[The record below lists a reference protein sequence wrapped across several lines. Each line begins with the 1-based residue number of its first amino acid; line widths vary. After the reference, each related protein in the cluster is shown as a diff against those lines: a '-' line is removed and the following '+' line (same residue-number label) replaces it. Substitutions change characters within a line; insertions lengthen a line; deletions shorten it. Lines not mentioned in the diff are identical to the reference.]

1 MTVLFRYACLLCLG
15 FASLFVFISAG
26 AVTGQLMLAD
36 SQGAAAVNPQDMNV
50 WVLGGIASL
59 GLMSVVRFA
68 LGRLPLMI
76 RDWFRDNKDRLATVA
91 LACIV
96 GFFFVVL

>member
-1 MTVLFRYACLLCLG
+1 MLRYACLLGLG
-15 FASLFVFISAG
+15 FASLFAFISAG
-26 AVTGQLMLAD
+26 SVTGQMVLA
-36 SQGAAAVNPQDMNV
+36 SGQQGVMNPQDV
-50 WVLGGIASL
+50 SIWVLGGIASL

-68 LGRLPLMI
+68 LGRFPIMV
-76 RDWFRDNKDRLATVA
+76 RDWFRDNKEKLATII